1 MKNEII
7 NTLLTNN
14 NSFKLNN
21 IEIINKKRTMNIIN
35 ENNNNRRKTTNILRE
50 SENYKEIQNL
60 TNRKE
65 WINAVNEEL
74 SNMKNLN
81 VFNTI
86 KYITKNAN
94 AISSRWIFKYKRNA
108 NGWITKR
115 KARIW
120 NRLS

>member
-1 MKNEII
+1 
-7 NTLLTNN
+7 
-14 NSFKLNN
+14 
-21 IEIINKKRTMNIIN
+21 MNIIN

-74 SNMKNLN
+74 INMKNLN

-86 KYITKNAN
+86 KYIPKNAN
-94 AISSRWIFKYKRNA
+94 AISS
-108 NGWITKR
+108 
-115 KARIW
+115 
-120 NRLS
+120 

>member
-74 SNMKNLN
+74 INMKNLN

-86 KYITKNAN
+86 KYIPKNAN
-94 AISSRWIFKYKRNA
+94 AISS
-108 NGWITKR
+108 
-115 KARIW
+115 
-120 NRLS
+120 

>member
-35 ENNNNRRKTTNILRE
+35 ENNNKRRKTTNILRE
-50 SENYKEIQNL
+50 PENYKDIQNL

-74 SNMKNLN
+74 INMKNLN

-86 KYITKNAN
+86 KYIPKNAN
-94 AISSRWIFKYKRNA
+94 AISS
-108 NGWITKR
+108 
-115 KARIW
+115 
-120 NRLS
+120 